1 MIYPAPCELEK
12 NVHSD
17 DIGWNVL
24 FCMSVWPFGEYCS
37 TFLPLYWVS
46 VHYCDSGL
54 KSPTISA
61 KMALWSTVW
70 VGLGTGWAMP
80 FHSAANSPWALCSGP
95 VRGTR
100 GSSSKDLMCQCINWP
115 TMRSSFLLWADL
127 DMGYGCSLAFFL
139 EPSLVFTTQS
149 ISSAFQLHSTTLPQ
163 IFQYNSICYCLG
175 YFLHVWE
182 VGQETPVFYGWEVI
196 IKAQQNEN
204 TSYFHWLE

>member
-1 MIYPAPCELEK
+1 MYILMILGGMFCSVCLFGHLV
-12 NVHSD
+12 NTVQ
-17 DIGWNVL
+17 L
-24 FCMSVWPFGEYCS
+24 FCLFIE
-37 TFLPLYWVS
+37 FLSIIVIVDLSPLLLVQRWHCEV
-46 VHYCDSGL
+46 
-54 KSPTISA
+54 P
-61 KMALWSTVW
+61 VW

-182 VGQETPVFYGWEVI
+182 VGQETPVFSSWEVI
-196 IKAQQNEN
+196 IKHNKMKIHPIFIDWN
-204 TSYFHWLE
+204 N